1 MHVQPEGIGLGSER
15 LKLRGGHLTQ
25 AVFLTVEQVQA
36 QALQFVAIGEVQQV
50 ARCDTAVGQVGQ
62 QGVGMGKQAQLRQSV
77 EQLAGQCLG
86 Q

>member
-1 MHVQPEGIGLGSER
+1 MHIQPECFGLVCKH
-15 LKLRGGHLTQ
+15 LKLRGCHLTQ

-36 QALQFVAIGEVQQV
+36 QALEFVAIGEVQQV
-50 ARCDTAVGQVGQ
+50 ARGDTAVGQVGQ